1 MRRDVRHA
9 GGPGALAHWL
19 PTLLVLL
26 LLGGAVASYRFDVG
40 PRYLGW
46 NGADPGTD
54 PAAVAPPAGVALPDW
69 AAPAPVA
76 AAVPAPRAGTVDP
89 AAVQRALEAG
99 LADKDLGRHVVAAVG
114 GLTGDAPAYTFGDAA
129 FRPASTTKLLTSAA
143 ALQVLGPDQR
153 FTTRVV
159 RGATPRE
166 VVLVGGGDPYLASK
180 PLTPEEAEE
189 AYPERADVVTL
200 ARRTARALDGRR
212 RVSVQYDDSL
222 FTGPTDNPRW
232 RADYVPDD
240 IVSPITALWV
250 DGGRSPTGFGRVEDP
265 SAAAATTFAAA
276 LVRAGV
282 KVVGAPTRAT
292 APATPTELASV
303 ESAPLADIV
312 EHVLEVSDNEGAEVL
327 GHHVGL
333 TVEGDGSFAGG
344 ARGVLATLRS
354 MGIETGADVV
364 YDGSGLSRFDRVS
377 TTTLLGV
384 LRRAAAPDA
393 GDLRSLLTGLPVA
406 GFTGSLAYRFDKGAP
421 QGRGLVR
428 AKTGTLS
435 GTHALAGLVTDRSG
449 TTMAFVLAADRVRE
463 VHTLDA
469 QLAIDELAA
478 DLAACRCSG

>member
-1 MRRDVRHA
+1 MRRDA
-9 GGPGALAHWL
+9 GHSGPGALAHWL
-19 PTLLVLL
+19 PTLLVLA
-26 LLGGAVASYRFDVG
+26 LLGGAVASYRYDVG
-40 PRYLGW
+40 PRYLDW
-46 NGADPGTD
+46 HGADAATN

-76 AAVPAPRAGTVDP
+76 PAVPAPRGGTVDP
-89 AAVQRALEAG
+89 AAVQAALARG

-114 GLTGDAPAYTFGDAA
+114 GLTGDAPDYSFGSGS
-129 FRPASTTKLLTSAA
+129 FMPASTTKLLTTAA

-153 FTTRVV
+153 FTTKVV
-159 RGATPRE
+159 QGASRRE

-180 PLTPEEAEE
+180 PLTPAEAEE

-200 ARRTARALDGRR
+200 ARRTAAALHGRR
-212 RVSVQYDDSL
+212 PVTVRYDDSM
-222 FTGPTDNPRW
+222 FAGPTDNPRW

-250 DGGRSPTGFGRVEDP
+250 DGGRSPTGFGRVDDP
-265 SAAAATTFAAA
+265 SAAAAATFAAA
-276 LVRAGV
+276 LAASGV
-282 KVVGAPTRAT
+282 KVAGAPTRAT
-292 APATPTELASV
+292 APADAPELAAV

-333 TVEGDGSFAGG
+333 TVNGDGSFAGG
-344 ARGVLATLRS
+344 AQGVLATLRS

-364 YDGSGLSRFDRVS
+364 YDGSGLSRFNRVS
-377 TTTLLGV
+377 PATLVAV

-435 GTHALAGLVTDRSG
+435 GAHALAGLVTDRSG
-449 TTMAFVLAADRVRE
+449 TTMAFVIAADKVRE
-463 VHTLDA
+463 PKTLDA